1 MAGGEPEV
9 IIIKKKAKG
18 HAAHGAAWKVAY
30 ADFVTAMMALFM
42 VLWLV
47 SQTDQKIKK
56 AISDYFR
63 TGVFSGAPSVLE
75 GGMGVADHGFVDTLS
90 SPPVVD
96 AFNNDASS
104 KFLRDAVRRAI
115 VRSGST
121 ALGDRITIKDGPE
134 GTLIQIAEGRD
145 DLLFELSSSELKPP
159 LVKLLAALGPE
170 LAKLGQPVEIHGHT
184 DARPFASGVGRNNW
198 TLSFERAERAR
209 AELQKNGL
217 PDAQIAG
224 MYAHAATQPV
234 DKDPMAP
241 SNRRLAIFARNP
253 SQVAFGKGKGGRHAG
268 SAGPDGSAKPSG
280 SAKPGESANP
290 ASSAPHGEGSKHGE
304 TPAPHGEPAH
314 GEPAHGEPAHGE
326 GSKHG
331 ETPAPHGEPAKHGE
345 TQGQAAPTH

>member
-1 MAGGEPEV
+1 VAEPEI

-47 SQTDQKIKK
+47 SKTDQKIKK

-75 GGMGVADHGFVDTLS
+75 GGMGVSDHGFVDTLS
-90 SPPVVD
+90 NPGVVD

-121 ALGDRITIKDGPE
+121 GLAGRVTIKPSAE
-134 GTLIQIAEGRD
+134 GTLIQIAEGQE
-145 DLLFELSSSELKPP
+145 DLLFDLSSSDLKPQ

-170 LAKLGQPVEIHGHT
+170 LAKLGQPLEIHGHT
-184 DARPFASGVGRNNW
+184 DGRPFASNAGRNNW

-209 AELQKNGL
+209 AELVKSGV
-217 PDAQIAG
+217 PDKLIG
-224 MYAHAATQPV
+224 
-234 DKDPMAP
+234 
-241 SNRRLAIFARNP
+241 
-253 SQVAFGKGKGGRHAG
+253 
-268 SAGPDGSAKPSG
+268 
-280 SAKPGESANP
+280 
-290 ASSAPHGEGSKHGE
+290 
-304 TPAPHGEPAH
+304 
-314 GEPAHGEPAHGE
+314 
-326 GSKHG
+326 
-331 ETPAPHGEPAKHGE
+331 
-345 TQGQAAPTH
+345 

>member
-1 MAGGEPEV
+1 VSEPEI
-9 IIIKKKAKG
+9 IIIKKKARG
-18 HAAHGAAWKVAY
+18 HASHGAAWKVAY

-75 GGMGVADHGFVDTLS
+75 GGMGISDHGFVDTLS
-90 SPPVVD
+90 NPQVVD

-121 ALGDRITIKDGPE
+121 ALADRVTITPGPQ

-145 DLLFELSSSELKPP
+145 DLLFDISSSDLKPP

-170 LAKLGQPVEIHGHT
+170 LTKLGQPVEIHGHT
-184 DARPFASGVGRNNW
+184 DGRPFASGVGRNNW
-198 TLSFERAERAR
+198 SLSFERAERAR
-209 AELQKNGL
+209 AELQRNGM
-217 PDAQIAG
+217 PDSLIAG

-234 DKDPMAP
+234 DKDPLAP
-241 SNRRLAIFARNP
+241 INRRLAIFARNP
-253 SQVAFGKGKGGRHAG
+253 VV
-268 SAGPDGSAKPSG
+268 AGPGPRPSSSARPAE
-280 SAKPGESANP
+280 SAKPGDLAKPAESAKP
-290 ASSAPHGEGSKHGE
+290 ADSAKG
-304 TPAPHGEPAH
+304 AEPAH
-314 GEPAHGEPAHGE
+314 HVGG
-326 GSKHG
+326 
-331 ETPAPHGEPAKHGE
+331 
-345 TQGQAAPTH
+345 APTH

>member
-1 MAGGEPEV
+1 VAGDPE
-9 IIIKKKAKG
+9 IIYIKKKAKG
-18 HAAHGAAWKVAY
+18 HASHGAAWKVAY

-75 GGMGVADHGFVDTLS
+75 GGMGVADHGFVDTLGG
-90 SPPVVD
+90 PPVVD
-96 AFNNDASS
+96 AFDNDASS

-121 ALGDRITIKDGPE
+121 ALNDRVTITPGPQ

-145 DLLFELSSSELKPP
+145 DLLFDLSSSDLKPP
-159 LVKLLAALGPE
+159 LVKLLQALGPE

-184 DARPFASGVGRNNW
+184 DGRPFASGGGRNNW

-209 AELQKNGL
+209 SELQKNGL
-217 PDAQIAG
+217 PDAMIAG

-234 DKDPMAP
+234 DKDPLSP
-241 SNRRLAIFARNP
+241 TNRRLSIFARNP
-253 SQVAFGKGKGGRHAG
+253 VPAAPGARP
-268 SAGPDGSAKPSG
+268 SASARPAD
-280 SAKPGESANP
+280 SAKPGELAHPAGSAKAAASAKSGDVTKP
-290 ASSAPHGEGSKHGE
+290 AESAGH
-304 TPAPHGEPAH
+304 EPAH
-314 GEPAHGEPAHGE
+314 HVGG
-326 GSKHG
+326 
-331 ETPAPHGEPAKHGE
+331 
-345 TQGQAAPTH
+345 APTH

>member
-1 MAGGEPEV
+1 MSEPEI

-75 GGMGVADHGFVDTLS
+75 GGMGVSDHGFVDTLS
-90 SPPVVD
+90 NPQVVD
-96 AFNNDASS
+96 AFDNDASS

-121 ALGDRITIKDGPE
+121 ALADRVTITPGPQ
-134 GTLIQIAEGRD
+134 GTLIQIAEGRE
-145 DLLFELSSSELKPP
+145 DLLFDLSSSDLKPP

-170 LAKLGQPVEIHGHT
+170 LAKLGQPLEIHGHT
-184 DARPFASGVGRNNW
+184 DGRPFASSAGRNNW

-209 AELQKNGL
+209 AELQKNGV
-217 PDAQIAG
+217 PDALIGG

-234 DKDPMAP
+234 DKDPLSP
-241 SNRRLAIFARNP
+241 TNRRLSIFARNP
-253 SQVAFGKGKGGRHAG
+253 TMVAH
-268 SAGPDGSAKPSG
+268 SAKPSASARPAESAKAG
-280 SAKPGESANP
+280 ESARPGASATPAESAKAAASAKPGEIEKPGEVGKPNEAKP
-290 ASSAPHGEGSKHGE
+290 GDKAEHG
-304 TPAPHGEPAH
+304 APAH
-314 GEPAHGEPAHGE
+314 
-326 GSKHG
+326 
-331 ETPAPHGEPAKHGE
+331 
-345 TQGQAAPTH
+345 

>member
-1 MAGGEPEV
+1 MGEPEI
-9 IIIKKKAKG
+9 IIIKKKPKG

-90 SPPVVD
+90 NPGVLD

-115 VRSGST
+115 VKSGST
-121 ALGDRITIKDGPE
+121 VLAGRVTVKQTGD
-134 GTLIQIAEGRD
+134 GTLIQIAEGQD
-145 DLLFELSSSELKPP
+145 DLLFDLSSSDLKPP

-184 DARPFASGVGRNNW
+184 DGRPFAPGAGRNNW
-198 TLSFERAERAR
+198 SLSFERAERAR
-209 AELQKNGL
+209 SELQKNGL
-217 PDAQIAG
+217 PDALIAG

-234 DKDPMAP
+234 DKDPLSP
-241 SNRRLAIFARNP
+241 VNRRLAIFARNP
-253 SQVAFGKGKGGRHAG
+253 AQVALAKPGG
-268 SAGPDGSAKPSG
+268 SARPADSAHPAG
-280 SAKPGESANP
+280 SAKPGESAHP
-290 ASSAPHGEGSKHGE
+290 AGSAKPGESGKPSEGTKPSESGHGEAPKHGDL
-304 TPAPHGEPAH
+304 PSHGEPMGH
-314 GEPAHGEPAHGE
+314 TETPNGEPGHA
-326 GSKHG
+326 
-331 ETPAPHGEPAKHGE
+331 PAPPSH
-345 TQGQAAPTH
+345 